1 MFSTKK
7 KVIICD
13 VKTTA
18 NATTLDRT
26 WTVFNARAVICD
38 KNLVGIQSQQ
48 LASLQNL
55 TFNYSIEI
63 DRMFYNEQKYLYV
76 DNSLFTIQSVSPAK
90 QPKDCKLNVM
100 ALDDLEIKTA
110 IEGWINGNL

>member
-7 KVIICD
+7 RVIICD
-13 VKTTA
+13 VTTTP
-18 NATTLDRT
+18 NATTLNRT
-26 WTVFNARAVICD
+26 WTVSNARAVICD

-55 TFNYSIEI
+55 VFNYSIEI

-76 DNSLFTIQSVSPAK
+76 DNALFTIQSVSPAK
-90 QPKDCKLNVM
+90 QPQNCKLNVM
-100 ALDDLEIKTA
+100 ALNDTEIKTA
-110 IEGWINGNL
+110 IEG

>member
-1 MFSTKK
+1 
-7 KVIICD
+7 
-13 VKTTA
+13 
-18 NATTLDRT
+18 
-26 WTVFNARAVICD
+26 
-38 KNLVGIQSQQ
+38 
-48 LASLQNL
+48 
-55 TFNYSIEI
+55 
-63 DRMFYNEQKYLYV
+63 MFYNEQKYLYV